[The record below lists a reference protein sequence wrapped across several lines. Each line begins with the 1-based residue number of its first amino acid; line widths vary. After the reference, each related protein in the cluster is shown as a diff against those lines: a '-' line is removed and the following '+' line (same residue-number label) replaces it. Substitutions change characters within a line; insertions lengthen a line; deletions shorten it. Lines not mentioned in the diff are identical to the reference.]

1 MAARGF
7 MDESPDEKA
16 GTFKTAGPRDL
27 LTTTQFSGAMDDL
40 NPTDFTALQ
49 PYLDPARV
57 KRGLREKVLD
67 DASGLF
73 PGGLVLF
80 KDNRNVCSWRHVA
93 AVPSIHETYPHHSL
107 VKPFFGLPI
116 TINHGQNKSIPA
128 LGGQGDAGVCCL
140 RRCQSPPSPQATFQC
155 WFACRPHFT

>member
-80 KDNRNVCSWRHVA
+80 KDN
-93 AVPSIHETYPHHSL
+93 
-107 VKPFFGLPI
+107 
-116 TINHGQNKSIPA
+116 
-128 LGGQGDAGVCCL
+128 
-140 RRCQSPPSPQATFQC
+140 
-155 WFACRPHFT
+155 